1 MTMNPGDPMGTRPP
15 AFLEIERQF
24 TDLQVRY
31 KQGSIDPQTYQSE
44 VQSLTLQDAGG
55 NTWW

>member
-24 TDLQVRY
+24 ADLQVRY
-31 KQGSIDPQTYQSE
+31 KQGSIDPVTYQS
-44 VQSLTLQDAGG
+44 
-55 NTWW
+55 